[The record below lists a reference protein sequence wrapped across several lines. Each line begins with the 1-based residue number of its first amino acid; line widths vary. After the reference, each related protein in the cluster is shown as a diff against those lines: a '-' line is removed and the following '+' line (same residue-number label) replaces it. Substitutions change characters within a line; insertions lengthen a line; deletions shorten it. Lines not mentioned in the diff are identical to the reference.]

1 MLYEFF
7 GYLDRLDIP
16 GAGVFSYVSFRALTS
31 LILSLIISL
40 IAGEFFIK
48 YMRRKNHI
56 EEARDAAIDPYGVQK
71 KGVPSMGGVVI
82 IMAVLVPA
90 LLMGRLDNVYMI
102 LLIATIA
109 FFGLIGFLD
118 DKIKLGGNKDG
129 LAPRWKMLAQLAFG
143 VCVGLTLW
151 LSPDAVVRENVERE
165 IGDKVEVYHKSQA
178 RKSTVTTV
186 PFFKNNNIDYYEV
199 FDFVKDGKTK
209 RACGWILFVLV
220 TTFVIAAVSNG
231 ANLNDGMDGMCAGN
245 SAIIG
250 ITLGILAYVSG
261 HIQFASYL
269 NVMYI
274 PGSEELVVFLAAFIG
289 ALIGFLWWNGFP
301 AQVFMGD
308 TGSLTIGGIIGVS
321 AVIIHKELLLP
332 ILCGIFLMESVSV
345 ILQTQVYRFSK
356 KKGTH
361 LRVWK
366 RTPIH
371 DHYRTSMEQVLRNDP
386 TCKVIF
392 KGKGD
397 LQHESKIVLRFCIIT
412 LILAALTILT
422 LKIR

>member
-1 MLYEFF
+1 MLYELFRSLK
-7 GYLDRLDIP
+7 GYDIP
-16 GAGVFSYVSFRALTS
+16 GAGMFDYISFRALVS
-31 LILSLIISL
+31 LILSLFISMV
-40 IAGEFFIK
+40 AGEYFIK
-48 YMRRKNHI
+48 YMRKKKHI

-82 IMAVLVPA
+82 LAAVLVPA
-90 LLMGRLDNVYMI
+90 LLLGNLTNVYMV

-109 FFGLIGFLD
+109 FFGVIGFWD

-129 LAPRWKMLAQLAFG
+129 LAPRWKMLSQLLFG

-151 LSPDAVVRENVERE
+151 LSPEAVVRENVERE
-165 IGDKVEVYHKSQA
+165 IGDKVEVYHKSEA

-186 PFFKNNNIDYYEV
+186 PFVKSNNIDYYEV
-199 FDFVKDGKTK
+199 FSFVKDGKTK

-250 ITLGILAYVSG
+250 VTLGILAYVSG
-261 HIQFASYL
+261 HIRFADYL

-274 PGSEELVVFLAAFIG
+274 PGSEEIVVFLAAFVG
-289 ALIGFLWWNGFP
+289 ALVGFLWYNAYP
-301 AQVFMGD
+301 AKVFMGD
-308 TGSLTIGGIIGVS
+308 TGSLAIGGVIAVT

-345 ILQTQVYRFSK
+345 MLQVAYA
-356 KKGTH
+356 KKGNARGEKW
-361 LRVWK
+361 RVFK
-366 RTPIH
+366 RAPFH
-371 DHYRTSMEQVLRNDP
+371 DHYRHKMEDGVKYIIKRPKGLLFESMITTR
-386 TCKVIF
+386 F
-392 KGKGD
+392 W
-397 LQHESKIVLRFCIIT
+397 IVTIL
-412 LILAALTILT
+412 LAAITIIT

>member
-1 MLYEFF
+1 MFDY
-7 GYLDRLDIP
+7 I
-16 GAGVFSYVSFRALTS
+16 SFRALVS
-31 LILSLIISL
+31 LILSLFISMV
-40 IAGEFFIK
+40 AGEYFIK
-48 YMRRKNHI
+48 YMRKRKHI

-82 IMAVLVPA
+82 LAAVLVPA
-90 LLMGRLDNVYMI
+90 LLLGNLTNVYMV

-109 FFGLIGFLD
+109 FFGVIGFLD

-129 LAPRWKMLAQLAFG
+129 LAPRWKMLSQLLFG

-151 LSPDAVVRENVERE
+151 LSPEAVVRENVERE
-165 IGDKVEVYHKSQA
+165 IGDKVEVYHKSEA

-186 PFFKNNNIDYYEV
+186 PFVKSNNIDYYEV
-199 FDFVKDGKTK
+199 FSFVKDGKTK

-250 ITLGILAYVSG
+250 VTLGILAYVSG
-261 HIQFASYL
+261 HIRFADYL

-274 PGSEELVVFLAAFIG
+274 PGSEEIVVFLAAFVG
-289 ALIGFLWWNGFP
+289 ALVGFLWYNAYP
-301 AQVFMGD
+301 AKVFMGD
-308 TGSLTIGGIIGVS
+308 TGSLAIGGVIAVT

-345 ILQTQVYRFSK
+345 MLQVAYA
-356 KKGTH
+356 KKGNARGEKW
-361 LRVWK
+361 RVFK
-366 RTPIH
+366 RAPFH
-371 DHYRTSMEQVLRNDP
+371 DHYRHKMEDGVKYIIKRPKGLLFESMITTR
-386 TCKVIF
+386 F
-392 KGKGD
+392 W
-397 LQHESKIVLRFCIIT
+397 IVTIL
-412 LILAALTILT
+412 LAAITIIT

>member
-1 MLYEFF
+1 MLYELF
-7 GYLDRLDIP
+7 GYLDSLDIP
-16 GAGVFSYVSFRALTS
+16 GAGMFSYVSFRALTS
-31 LILSLIISL
+31 LIMSLIISL

-56 EEARDAAIDPYGVQK
+56 EDARDAAIDPYGVQK

-82 IMAVLVPA
+82 LAAVLVPA
-90 LLMGRLDNVYMI
+90 LLMGRLDNVYMV

-109 FFGLIGFLD
+109 FFGIIGFLD

-178 RKSTVTTV
+178 RKSTVTTL

-250 ITLGILAYVSG
+250 VTLGILAYVSG
-261 HIQFASYL
+261 HIQIASYL

-274 PGSEELVVFLAAFIG
+274 PGSEEIVVFLCAFVG
-289 ALIGFLWWNGFP
+289 ALVGFLWYNAYP
-301 AQVFMGD
+301 AKVFMGD
-308 TGSLTIGGIIGVS
+308 TGSLAIGGVIAVT

-345 ILQTQVYRFSK
+345 MLQVAYA
-356 KKGTH
+356 KKGNARGQKW
-361 LRVWK
+361 RVFK
-366 RTPIH
+366 RAPFH
-371 DHYRTSMEQVLRNDP
+371 DHYRHKMEDGVKYLIKRPHGLLFESMITTR
-386 TCKVIF
+386 F
-392 KGKGD
+392 W
-397 LQHESKIVLRFCIIT
+397 IVTILLAAIT
-412 LILAALTILT
+412 LIT

>member
-1 MLYEFF
+1 M
-7 GYLDRLDIP
+7 
-16 GAGVFSYVSFRALTS
+16 
-31 LILSLIISL
+31 SLIISL

-82 IMAVLVPA
+82 LAAVLVPA
-90 LLMGRLDNVYMI
+90 LLMGRLDNVYMV

-109 FFGLIGFLD
+109 FFGVIGFLD

-178 RKSTVTTV
+178 RKSTVTTL

-250 ITLGILAYVSG
+250 VTLGILAYVSG
-261 HIQFASYL
+261 HIQIASYL

-274 PGSEELVVFLAAFIG
+274 PGSEEIVVFLCAFVG
-289 ALIGFLWWNGFP
+289 ALVGFLWYNAYP
-301 AQVFMGD
+301 AKVFMGD
-308 TGSLTIGGIIGVS
+308 TGSLFIGGALTALAFGIEQPFLLVPVGVLYI
-321 AVIIHKELLLP
+321 AEN
-332 ILCGIFLMESVSV
+332 VSV
-345 ILQTQVYRFSK
+345 ILQVGYFKLTHGKRLFKMSPLHHHFEMCGWSENRIVTVFALVTLVGCAGAVLLQVF
-356 KKGTH
+356 
-361 LRVWK
+361 
-366 RTPIH
+366 
-371 DHYRTSMEQVLRNDP
+371 
-386 TCKVIF
+386 
-392 KGKGD
+392 
-397 LQHESKIVLRFCIIT
+397 
-412 LILAALTILT
+412 A
-422 LKIR
+422 

>member
-7 GYLDRLDIP
+7 KYLDGLDIP
-16 GAGVFSYVSFRALTS
+16 GAGMFSYVSFRALTS
-31 LILSLIISL
+31 LILSLIISMV
-40 IAGEFFIK
+40 AGEYFIK
-48 YMRRKNHI
+48 YMRKKKHI
-56 EEARDAAIDPYGVQK
+56 EEARDASIDPYGVQK

-82 IMAVLVPA
+82 LAAVLVPA
-90 LLMGRLDNVYMI
+90 LLLGKLSKVYMV

-109 FFGLIGFLD
+109 FFGVIGFLD

-129 LAPRWKMLAQLAFG
+129 LAPRWKMLTQLMFG
-143 VCVGLTLW
+143 ICVGLTLW

-165 IGDKVEVYHKSQA
+165 IGDKVEVYHMSES

-186 PFFKNNNIDYYEV
+186 PFVKSNNIDYYEV
-199 FDFVKDGKTK
+199 FSFIQDGKTK

-250 ITLGILAYVSG
+250 VTLGILAYVSG

-274 PGSEELVVFLAAFIG
+274 PGTEEVMVFLSAFVG
-289 ALIGFLWWNGFP
+289 ALVGFLWYNAYP
-301 AQVFMGD
+301 AKVFMGD
-308 TGSLTIGGIIGVS
+308 TGSLAIGGVI
-321 AVIIHKELLLP
+321 AVTAIIIHKELLLP
-332 ILCGIFLMESVSV
+332 IMCGIFLMESVSV
-345 ILQTQVYRFSK
+345 MLQVAYA
-356 KKGTH
+356 KKGNARGEKW
-361 LRVWK
+361 RVFK
-366 RTPIH
+366 RAPFH
-371 DHYRTSMEQVLRNDP
+371 DHYRHRMEDGVKYLIKRPHGLLFESMITTR
-386 TCKVIF
+386 F
-392 KGKGD
+392 W
-397 LQHESKIVLRFCIIT
+397 IVTIL
-412 LILAALTILT
+412 LAAITIIT

>member
-40 IAGEFFIK
+40 IVGEFFIK

-250 ITLGILAYVSG
+250 VTLGILAYVSG
-261 HIQFASYL
+261 HIQIASYL

-274 PGSEELVVFLAAFIG
+274 PGSEEIVVFLCAFVG
-289 ALIGFLWWNGFP
+289 ALVGFLWYNAYP
-301 AQVFMGD
+301 AKVFMGD
-308 TGSLTIGGIIGVS
+308 TGSLAIGGVIAVT

-345 ILQTQVYRFSK
+345 MLQVAYA
-356 KKGTH
+356 KKGNARGEKW
-361 LRVWK
+361 RVFK
-366 RTPIH
+366 RAPFH
-371 DHYRTSMEQVLRNDP
+371 DHYRHKMEDGVKYLIKRPHGLLFESMITTR
-386 TCKVIF
+386 F
-392 KGKGD
+392 W
-397 LQHESKIVLRFCIIT
+397 IVTILLAAIT
-412 LILAALTILT
+412 LIT

>member
-1 MLYEFF
+1 MLYNLFE
-7 GYLDRLDIP
+7 YLEQFDIP
-16 GAGVFSYVSFRALTS
+16 GAGMFGYVSFRAL
-31 LILSLIISL
+31 LSLICSLVISMV
-40 IAGEFFIK
+40 AGEYFIK
-48 YMRRKNHI
+48 YMRRRKHI

-82 IMAVLVPA
+82 LAAVLIPA
-90 LLMGRLDNVYMI
+90 LLFGKLSNVYMV

-109 FFGLIGFLD
+109 FFGMIGFMD

-129 LAPRWKMLAQLAFG
+129 MAPRWKMLAQLLFG
-143 VCVGLTLW
+143 VAVGLTLW

-165 IGDKVEVYHKSQA
+165 IGDKVEVYHKSEA

-186 PFFKNNNIDYYEV
+186 PFVKSNNIDYYEV
-199 FDFVKDGKTK
+199 FSFVEDGKTK

-250 ITLGILAYVSG
+250 VTLGILAYVSG
-261 HIQFASYL
+261 HIRFADYL

-274 PGSEELVVFLAAFIG
+274 PGSEEIVVFLAAFVG
-289 ALIGFLWWNGFP
+289 ALVGFLWYNAYP
-301 AQVFMGD
+301 AKVFMGD
-308 TGSLTIGGIIGVS
+308 TGSLAIGGVIAVT
-321 AVIIHKELLLP
+321 AVIIHKELMLP

-345 ILQTQVYRFSK
+345 MLQLAYAKRGN
-356 KKGTH
+356 KKGEKW
-361 LRVWK
+361 RVFK
-366 RTPIH
+366 RAPFH
-371 DHYRTSMEQVLRNDP
+371 DHYRHPMEEGVKYLIKRPHGLLFESMITTR
-386 TCKVIF
+386 F
-392 KGKGD
+392 W
-397 LQHESKIVLRFCIIT
+397 IVTIL
-412 LILAALTILT
+412 LAAITIIT